1 MASTYPPPPPQPQPI
16 IINNNPEPP
25 PPPPPENVTIIN
37 NQVPPTNQVHPVQV
51 GQPVNGVPVDPYG
64 YHAKGVRFCYRCQQN
79 RWVYTEPRYT
89 PGTILCCILCPIIG
103 WIVCLTNALMG
114 NKLKCTVCHSQ
125 LQ

>member
-1 MASTYPPPPPQPQPI
+1 MASTHQNPHGPPPWGPPQPI
-16 IINNNPEPP
+16 IVNNNPEPP

-37 NQVPPTNQVHPVQV
+37 NQVHPAQVS
-51 GQPVNGVPVDPYG
+51 QPVHGVPVDPYG
-64 YHAKGVRFCYRCQQN
+64 YHAKGAQFCYRCQQN

-89 PGTILCCILCPIIG
+89 PGTILCCIFCPIVG